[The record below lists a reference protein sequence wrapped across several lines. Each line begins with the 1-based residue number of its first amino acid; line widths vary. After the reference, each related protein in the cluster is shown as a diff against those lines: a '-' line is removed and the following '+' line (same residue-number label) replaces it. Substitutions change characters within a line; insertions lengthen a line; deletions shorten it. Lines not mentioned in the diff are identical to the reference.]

1 MSHTVPRLLFADES
15 GRVYEHPELLALVR
29 EPAGAA
35 LPRDAPVELPPHAHL
50 ASLPGRRPLGLDPRS
65 GSVVE
70 LREMNIGR
78 RMAKVSAVGAVL
90 PPGWTR
96 LSLPAYRTSPVAPVL
111 PQWAYTA
118 AAWDND
124 RGHVAYALHTDRR
137 THWDPATH
145 STEELPGLVSD
156 RLRRDDN
163 PLLRQ
168 LARCALEWRCFTAQ
182 NTFYVRD
189 EGAIPASVGCNARCV
204 GCISEQPPEGP
215 PSSHER
221 MEEAPDAERMA
232 RIGIAHLSAAPGRTM
247 VSFGQGCEGEPL
259 TRAHVIA
266 DAIRRMRR
274 ATSRGSIN
282 VNTNGSLPDGLEL
295 LIDAGLDACR
305 ISLNSAHAPLYEAY
319 YQPIRYG
326 WLDVERSIALAKKR
340 GEGKPETFNFL
351 GFTHFCGKHK
361 KTGRFIVGRKTIRK
375 RLIAK
380 IKTIGDRL
388 FQRRH
393 DPVIETGAWLKSV
406 VQGYFN
412 YHSVPGNLDCLDE
425 FRTQIIRHWLAALRR
440 RSQRSRLTWAR
451 YRKLVDQWIP
461 HARAIHP
468 YPFVRFRAII

>member
-145 STEELPGLVSD
+145 STEELPGLVSN

-259 TRAHVIA
+259 TRAQVIA
-266 DAIRRMRR
+266 EAIRRIRR

-282 VNTNGSLPDGLEL
+282 VNTNGSLPENLDL

-305 ISLNSAHAPLYEAY
+305 VSLNSAHAPLYEAY
-319 YQPIRYG
+319 YRPVRYG
-326 WLDVERSIALAKKR
+326 WSDVERSISLAKKR
-340 GEGKPETFNFL
+340 GIYTAVNLLTFP
-351 GFTHFCGKHK
+351 GVT
-361 KTGRFIVGRKTIRK
+361 
-375 RLIAK
+375 
-380 IKTIGDRL
+380 D
-388 FQRRH
+388 Q
-393 DPVIETGAWLKSV
+393 
-406 VQGYFN
+406 QGE
-412 YHSVPGNLDCLDE
+412 VE
-425 FRTQIIRHWLAALRR
+425 ALCD
-440 RSQRSRLTWAR
+440 LVAR
-451 YRKLVDQWIP
+451 CRVDQVQVRSLAIDP
-461 HARAIHP
+461 EQYLAVARDKSAAGPVLGMRALLRALQKARKGLVIGN
-468 YPFVRFRAII
+468 FARGLAERGLAVRN

>member
-1 MSHTVPRLLFADES
+1 M
-15 GRVYEHPELLALVR
+15 YEHPELLALVR

-35 LPRDAPVELPPHAHL
+35 LPRDAPVGLPPHARL
-50 ASLPGRRPLGLDPRS
+50 AMLPGRRPVGLDPRS
-65 GSVVE
+65 GSIVE
-70 LREMNIGR
+70 LREMQIRGR
-78 RMAKVSAVGAVL
+78 TARVSAVGAVL

-96 LSLPAYRTSPVAPVL
+96 LSLPAYRTSAVAPVL

-118 AAWDND
+118 AAWDAH

-145 STEELPGLVSD
+145 STEELPSLVQE
-156 RLRRDDN
+156 RLQQDDN

-189 EGAIPASVGCNARCV
+189 EGAIPASVACNARCI

-221 MEEAPDAERMA
+221 MDEAPEAERMA

-259 TRAHVIA
+259 TRAQVIA
-266 DAIRRMRR
+266 EAIRRMRS

-282 VNTNGSLPDGLEL
+282 VNTNGSLPDHLDA

-319 YQPIRYG
+319 YRPVRYA
-326 WLDVERSIALAKKR
+326 WSDVERSIALAKKR
-340 GEGKPETFNFL
+340 RIYTALNLLTFPGVTDQQGEADAL
-351 GFTHFCGKHK
+351 C
-361 KTGRFIVGRKTIRK
+361 
-375 RLIAK
+375 
-380 IKTIGDRL
+380 
-388 FQRRH
+388 
-393 DPVIETGAWLKSV
+393 
-406 VQGYFN
+406 
-412 YHSVPGNLDCLDE
+412 NLV
-425 FRTQIIRHWLAALRR
+425 
-440 RSQRSRLTWAR
+440 AR
-451 YRKLVDQWIP
+451 YRVDQVQVRSLAIDP
-461 HARAIHP
+461 EQYLAVAQGHSAGGLVLGMRALLRNLRGARKGLVIGNFA
-468 YPFVRFRAII
+468 RGLAERS